1 MDYLKS
7 NVDGAACGK
16 LGPVGIGGVLRNHNG
31 EVLYMRLEDKR
42 RSNKLIGALC

>member
-31 EVLYMRLEDKR
+31 EVLYMFSKHVGVRF
-42 RSNKLIGALC
+42 